1 MIVAESKGFEAN
13 SAHSTHRNL
22 FCSGKKNSSDKA
34 VDKSDG
40 AIATNQIII
49 HDLEKLNTEE
59 RDYDVLKSDLFHAN
73 RRACVSLAVAI
84 IGRRWCLSTSTSS

>member
-13 SAHSTHRNL
+13 SADTTHRNL

-59 RDYDVLKSDLFHAN
+59 RDYDALKSDH
-73 RRACVSLAVAI
+73 VA
-84 IGRRWCLSTSTSS
+84 LQVAH